1 MVELVKGNSIYHLVA
16 QADAISKCVLFA
28 LFFLSVLTWAV
39 FIGKVIALRLK
50 RRHLNSLLHAISHT
64 VSLDQLI
71 VLEQRAKNTMPGYF
85 LSCYIASINTGLKT
99 KNYLS
104 NIDFE
109 YVERELERS
118 IDTVLSHEES
128 YLPVLSTSAA
138 VAPLLGLLGT
148 TWGLVHSFM
157 RISEKQMADIV
168 TVAPGIAEALIT
180 TFAGLVVAI
189 PALIMYNYLVV
200 QVRKTEHQILQLAD
214 MLRML
219 AQPLLRL

>member
-1 MVELVKGNSIYHLVA
+1 MIELVKGNSIYHLVA
-16 QADAISKCVLFA
+16 QADAISKCVLLA

-39 FIGKVIALRLK
+39 FIGKFSALRLK
-50 RRHLNSLLHAISHT
+50 TRHLKTLLHSLAHT

-71 VLEQRAKNTMPGYF
+71 ILEQRSKNTMPGYF
-85 LSCYIASINTGLKT
+85 LSAYLASINTGLKT
-99 KNYLS
+99 KNHLS
-104 NIDFE
+104 SLDFE
-109 YVERELERS
+109 YIERELERS
-118 IDTVLSHEES
+118 IDTVLAHEES
-128 YLPVLSTSAA
+128 YLPILSTTAA

-157 RISEKQMADIV
+157 RISEKQIADIV
-168 TVAPGIAEALIT
+168 TIAPGIAEALIT

-200 QVRKTEHQILQLAD
+200 QVRKTEHQILHIAD

-219 AQPLLRL
+219 AQPLLRP